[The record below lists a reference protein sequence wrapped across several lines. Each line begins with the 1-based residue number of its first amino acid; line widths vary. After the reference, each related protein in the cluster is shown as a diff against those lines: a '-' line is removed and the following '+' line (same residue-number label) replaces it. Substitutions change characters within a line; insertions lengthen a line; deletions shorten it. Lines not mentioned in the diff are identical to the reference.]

1 MHLLKYYGNGDPDK
15 GMKEIKRR
23 LDNKSKGARDIAA
36 GANADDIAIQKKKE
50 EFFKFLEDGRSKH

>member
-1 MHLLKYYGNGDPDK
+1 
-15 GMKEIKRR
+15 MKEIKRR